1 MVYKTHKHMC
11 YQHEEECSLPHSLLN
26 SQCLA
31 DSEDY
36 LNIFKAKDTSEME
49 IIQKKGRLRNK

>member
-1 MVYKTHKHMC
+1 MC
-11 YQHEEECSLPHSLLN
+11 YQHEEECNLPHSLLN

-49 IIQKKGRLRNK
+49 IIQKKGRLRNKWI